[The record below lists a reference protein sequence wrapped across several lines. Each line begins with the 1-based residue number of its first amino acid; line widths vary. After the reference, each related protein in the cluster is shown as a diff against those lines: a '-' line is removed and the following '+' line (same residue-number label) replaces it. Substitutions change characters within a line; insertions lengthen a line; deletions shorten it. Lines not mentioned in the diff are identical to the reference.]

1 MTQWRVKEND
11 PTVAQ
16 DEADLKAF
24 VRDENGEI
32 AREMK
37 YSICKSHCDGSR
49 EVVAST
55 EERCQAWCWT
65 CRPWTR
71 TSISLHRRKAEQL
84 TREQKP

>member
-16 DEADLKAF
+16 DEEDLKAF
-24 VRDENGEI
+24 VRHENEEI

-49 EVVAST
+49 EVVARQRSV
-55 EERCQAWCWT
+55 A
-65 CRPWTR
+65 
-71 TSISLHRRKAEQL
+71 RRGVGPAVHGRGL
-84 TREQKP
+84 